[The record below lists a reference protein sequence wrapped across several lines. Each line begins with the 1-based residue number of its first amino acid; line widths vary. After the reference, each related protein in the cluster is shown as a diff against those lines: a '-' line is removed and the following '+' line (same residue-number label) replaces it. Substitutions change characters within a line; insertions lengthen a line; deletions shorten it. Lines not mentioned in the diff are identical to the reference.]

1 MASVVSVGSVG
12 SVVIVDSRKEKSM
25 SERSIGGSSSSESSR
40 SMSMLNSGRF
50 SRSRS
55 SVVSGWIQFSHEKMS

>member
-1 MASVVSVGSVG
+1 MGSVGSVG

-25 SERSIGGSSSSESSR
+25 SERSMGGSSSSESSR